1 MRRRPPTHRALLAF
15 CLGALV
21 LLLMV
26 QGFSE
31 RTVGASGT
39 PGGAGS
45 RATPLAGM
53 GPLLTA
59 KADRLRSTGPSPGRR
74 IALTFDDGPSAE
86 WTPKIAAVLR
96 ANHVPAT
103 FFVVGSQVS
112 RHPGIV
118 RSLHREG
125 FEIGNHTFTHADL
138 STLPRWESAAQVG
151 LTESILTGTAGI
163 RPRLLRPPYSATP
176 DAVTPRQERAL
187 TSLAHAG
194 YIITL
199 ADFDSRDWSAPG
211 VSRIVA
217 AATPPGQSGGIVLM
231 HDGGGNR
238 SETLA
243 ALPRLIARLR
253 TRGFSFAG
261 VSDLLGVPR
270 SAIELPADSRARL
283 RGHAFT
289 VALAFSRTVTGVLTG
304 CVLLVGI
311 LVALRMLIVLALAR
325 RSVRALDALGL
336 PPPTSPPVSI
346 VVPAYQEAVGIAAAV
361 QSLADSEYP
370 EFETIVVD
378 DGSSDGTAE
387 VVEGLGLHGVTVIRQ
402 PNRGKAHALNRG
414 IAAAR
419 HDVIVTVDADTVF
432 EASTLRRLVQPFHR
446 ANVGAV
452 SGNTKIGNRR
462 GLLGRWQHIEY
473 VIGFNLDRRF
483 YEVLRCMPTVPGAI
497 GAFRRSA
504 LTAVG
509 GVSGATLAEDTDLTM
524 AIGRAGWDVAYAGDA
539 RAWTE
544 APASLSGL
552 WRQRYRWAYGTLQ
565 AVWKHRSAV
574 LRRGDRIGRR
584 AIPYLTLFQVVLPLT
599 APLIDLFALYG
610 LLFLDPGLVLVYW
623 FAFNSLQ
630 LLLGV
635 YAFRLDGERMRGLVW
650 LPLQQFVYRQL
661 MYLVVIEST
670 ISALAGTRL
679 RWHKL
684 ERTGDVEIGTQGV
697 ARS

>member
-1 MRRRPPTHRALLAF
+1 
-15 CLGALV
+15 
-21 LLLMV
+21 MV

-39 PGGAGS
+39 PGGGVS
-45 RATPLAGM
+45 RGTPLAGM
-53 GPLLTA
+53 PPLLTA
-59 KADRLRSTGPSPGRR
+59 HGGGLRSTEPSPGRR
-74 IALTFDDGPSAE
+74 IALTFDDGPSSR
-86 WTPKIAAVLR
+86 WTPRIAAVLR

-112 RHPGIV
+112 SQPAIV
-118 RSLHREG
+118 RRLHREG

-138 STLPRWESAAQVG
+138 STLPRWEAAAQVG
-151 LTESILTGTAGI
+151 LTESILTGTVGI

-176 DAVTPRQERAL
+176 GAVTPRQERAL
-187 TSLAHAG
+187 ASLARAG
-194 YIITL
+194 YVIAL

-211 VSRIVA
+211 VGQIVA
-217 AATPPGQSGGIVLM
+217 AATPPGATGGIVLM

-243 ALPRLIARLR
+243 ALPRLIPRLR
-253 TRGFSFAG
+253 ARGFSFVR
-261 VSDLLGVPR
+261 VSDVLGVPR
-270 SAIELPADSRARL
+270 SAVELPADSGTRL
-283 RGHAFT
+283 RGRAFT
-289 VALAFSRTVTGVLTG
+289 VALAFSRTVTGALTA
-304 CVLLVGI
+304 CILVVGV
-311 LVALRMLIVLALAR
+311 LVALRMLIVLAVVRRRAR
-325 RSVRALDALGL
+325 TASGASSHPIR
-336 PPPTSPPVSI
+336 TPPVSI
-346 VVPAYQEAVGIAAAV
+346 IVPAYDEAVGIAAAV
-361 QSLADSEYP
+361 RSLAGSEYP

-378 DGSSDGTAE
+378 DGSSDGTAD
-387 VVEGLGLHGVTVIRQ
+387 VVEDLGLSDVTVIRQ
-402 PNRGKAHALNRG
+402 PNRGKAEALNRG

-419 HDVIVTVDADTVF
+419 HDIIVTVDADTVF
-432 EASTLRRLVQPFHR
+432 EPSTVRRLVQPFSG

-462 GLLGRWQHIEY
+462 GILGRWQHIEY

-497 GAFRRSA
+497 GAFRRVA
-504 LTAVG
+504 LTEVG

-544 APASLSGL
+544 APASLGGL

-565 AVWKHRSAV
+565 AVWKHRRAV

-584 AIPYLTLFQVVLPLT
+584 AIPYLTLFQVVLPLA
-599 APLIDLFALYG
+599 APLIDLFAVYG
-610 LLFLDPGLVLVYW
+610 LVFLDPVPVLGYW
-623 FAFNSLQ
+623 LAFNALQ

-635 YAFRLDGERMRGLVW
+635 YAFWLDGERMRGLVW

-661 MYLVVIEST
+661 MYLVVIESA

-684 ERTGDVEIGTQGV
+684 ERTGDVEIGSEGV
-697 ARS
+697 AGR

>member
-1 MRRRPPTHRALLAF
+1 
-15 CLGALV
+15 
-21 LLLMV
+21 MV

-31 RTVGASGT
+31 RTI
-39 PGGAGS
+39 GGSATSATGKA
-45 RATPLAGM
+45 RAQPLAGM
-53 GPLLTA
+53 RPLLTA
-59 KADRLRSTGPSPGRR
+59 DGHQLRSDERSPGRR
-74 IALTFDDGPSAE
+74 IALTFDDGPSPQ

-96 ANHVPAT
+96 AARVPAT

-112 RHPGIV
+112 RRPAIV
-118 RSLHREG
+118 QRLHRDG

-138 STLPRWESAAQVG
+138 STLPRWEASAQVG
-151 LTESILTGTAGI
+151 LTQSILTGTVGL

-176 DAVTPRQERAL
+176 SAVTPQQQRAL
-187 TSLAHAG
+187 TPLARAG
-194 YIITL
+194 YVIAL

-211 VSRIVA
+211 VGHIVA
-217 AATPPGQSGGIVLM
+217 AATPAGRTGGIVLM

-238 SETLA
+238 SQTLA
-243 ALPRLIARLR
+243 ALRTLIPRLRA
-253 TRGFSFAG
+253 RGFSFVR
-261 VSDLLGVPR
+261 VSDMLGVPQ
-270 SAIELPADSRARL
+270 SAVELPADTGARL
-283 RGHAFT
+283 RGQAFAA
-289 VALAFSRTVTGVLTG
+289 ALVFSRAVTGALTA
-304 CVLLVGI
+304 CVLLVGL
-311 LVALRMLIVLALAR
+311 LVALRMLIVLVVAR
-325 RSVRALDALGL
+325 RRARAARAVSWQ
-336 PPPTSPPVSI
+336 PSFTAPVSI
-346 VVPAYQEAVGIAAAV
+346 IVPAYNEAVGIAAAV
-361 QSLADSEYP
+361 RSLAASEYP

-387 VVEGLGLHGVTVIRQ
+387 VVQGLAVSQVTVIRQ
-402 PNRGKAHALNRG
+402 PNRGKAEALNRG

-419 HDVIVTVDADTVF
+419 HDIIVTVDADTVF
-432 EASTLRRLVQPFHR
+432 EPSTLRRLIQPFDR

-497 GAFRRSA
+497 GAFRRA
-504 LTAVG
+504 TLAEVG

-524 AIGRAGWDVAYAGDA
+524 AIGRAGWDVAYVGNA

-544 APASLSGL
+544 APASLGGL

-565 AVWKHRSAV
+565 AVWKHRRAV

-584 AIPYLTLFQVVLPLT
+584 AIPYLVLFQVVLPL
-599 APLIDLFALYG
+599 AGPLIDLFALYG
-610 LLFLDPGLVLVYW
+610 LLFLDPVPVLGYW
-623 FAFNSLQ
+623 VAFNSLQ
-630 LLLGV
+630 LVLGV
-635 YAFRLDGERMRGLVW
+635 YAFHLDREPMRGLAW

-661 MYLVVIEST
+661 MYLVVIESA

-684 ERTGDVEIGTQGV
+684 ERTGDVEIGSQG
-697 ARS
+697 AAGR